1 MNEQATIAKSSATE
15 QPASLVLSARESLF
29 EQPKDDYLQALPI
42 QLKLSVGA
50 VNDPMEHEADAMAD
64 KVMRMPETSFIQR
77 KCSCADRD
85 DEHVRL
91 KPLASQITPF
101 IQAKGD
107 VAGLVS
113 DAVSGRIKS
122 SMGGGGSMSG
132 ETKSFME
139 SRFGTDFSD
148 VKIHT
153 GNESVQLSRELNAKA
168 FTVGNNIYFNGGQYQ
183 PETDSGKHLLAHEL
197 THVVQQGASNTIRRF
212 PGCSTAQNDIITSAL
227 TRARRRSARAI
238 QIVADLQSGTSR
250 RAAASLARY
259 FGTLTPA
266 QITIVHDHMVAAD
279 ARLHSASAWRCDTE
293 TSYTYCAPPNSWWA
307 GTDCPTTTEPTHL
320 CPPVFRPDADSTGVE
335 PSRAIMFEH
344 EALRAAGACGA
355 IHPPGETTPPGSL
368 INVYAYTRFMYSIAS
383 GGA

>member
-1 MNEQATIAKSSATE
+1 MHESAFIANQQQSSHAALDNHAVPSSPEQLDLGTELNE
-15 QPASLVLSARESLF
+15 R
-29 EQPKDDYLQALPI
+29 LPI

-50 VNDPMEHEADAMAD
+50 VNDPLEHEADAVAD

-101 IQAKGD
+101 IQAKSDG
-107 VAGLVS
+107 AGPVS

-153 GNESVQLSRELNAKA
+153 GNESVQLNRELNAKA

-212 PGCSTAQNDIITSAL
+212 PGCSTAQNDIITGAL
-227 TRARRRSARAI
+227 TQARQKSTRAI
-238 QIVADLQSGTSR
+238 QAVAGLQSGINRS
-250 RAAASLARY
+250 AAASLASN

-266 QITIVHDHMVAAD
+266 QITIVHDRMVAAD
-279 ARLHSASAWRCDTE
+279 ARLNSASAWRCDTE
-293 TSYTYCAPPNSWWA
+293 ASYAYCAPPHSWWA
-307 GTDCPTTTEPTHL
+307 GTNCPTTTDPTHL
-320 CPPVFRPDADSTGVE
+320 CPPVFRADADTTGVE
-335 PSRAIMFEH
+335 PSRAIMLVH
-344 EALRAAGACGA
+344 EGLRAAGACGGFY
-355 IHPPGETTPPGSL
+355 PPGDITPPGSL
-368 INVYAYTRFMYSIAS
+368 TNVYAYTHFIN
-383 GGA
+383 GI